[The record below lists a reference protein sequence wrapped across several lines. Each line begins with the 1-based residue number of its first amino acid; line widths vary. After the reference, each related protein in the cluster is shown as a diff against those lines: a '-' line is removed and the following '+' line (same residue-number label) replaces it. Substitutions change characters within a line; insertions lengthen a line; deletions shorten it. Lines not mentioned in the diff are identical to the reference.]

1 MKWIVYCTT
10 CLINGKIYIGV
21 HDTENPEVFDG
32 YLGCGVEISHLLKN
46 PKTAFQYAVKKYGF
60 KNFKRSLLYVFD
72 DADSAYAKEAE
83 IVTSEFVKHKD
94 NYNSIPRNLY
104 TLPIEDTIY
113 EYYLDGTFKSECKN
127 VKKHAETIGC
137 NPGWLLQA
145 CEFYTNYRSSYWS
158 YNKVDKLDLS
168 EYSFDN
174 SYMIY
179 QFSLNG
185 EFINKWD
192 SVEEIC
198 DALHLSKAD
207 INSAIS
213 KENNLGDFYFL
224 KDENKI
230 FDVLKSKEVYNCLP
244 KVKIKEPRKIAQY
257 DLDGNLIKVFN
268 TLTECKTLYP
278 KCIDCAKGIRK
289 QTKGYT
295 FKYIS

>member
-1 MKWIVYCTT
+1 
-10 CLINGKIYIGV
+10 
-21 HDTENPEVFDG
+21 
-32 YLGCGVEISHLLKN
+32 
-46 PKTAFQYAVKKYGF
+46 
-60 KNFKRSLLYVFD
+60 
-72 DADSAYAKEAE
+72 
-83 IVTSEFVKHKD
+83 
-94 NYNSIPRNLY
+94 
-104 TLPIEDTIY
+104 
-113 EYYLDGTFKSECKN
+113 
-127 VKKHAETIGC
+127 
-137 NPGWLLQA
+137 
-145 CEFYTNYRSSYWS
+145 
-158 YNKVDKLDLS
+158 
-168 EYSFDN
+168 
-174 SYMIY
+174 
-179 QFSLNG
+179 
-185 EFINKWD
+185 
-192 SVEEIC
+192 
-198 DALHLSKAD
+198 LHLSKAD